1 MSKAFIKAN
10 SFGPDA
16 GSRTNN
22 LCFPARPPVQVS
34 TDCFIR
40 IGISVEAFQKVITLW
55 PEINDDVE
63 GSDSFLVVNNS
74 LNELCNGPDS
84 PSEKDWAKYF
94 NASRDD
100 IAQSYKK
107 WAESLDR

>member
-1 MSKAFIKAN
+1 MAAGVKSLSDHEKDIVLECLLFI
-10 SFGPDA
+10 SQGGFFDME
-16 GSRTNN
+16 
-22 LCFPARPPVQVS
+22 

-40 IGISVEAFQKVITLW
+40 IGVSVEAFQKVISLW

-74 LNELCNGPDS
+74 LNELCYGPDS
-84 PSEKDWAKYF
+84 PSKKDWAKYF

-100 IAQSYKK
+100 IARSYKK
-107 WAESLDR
+107 WAESLER